1 MSPRARQQS
10 LAVTE
15 SQAAEEQPRSPDS
28 RAAEAQPPAR
38 APETQGALARI
49 GRFCARRPALV
60 IGAWLLLLASALVG
74 RHFAAPVFSD
84 QITLPGTQSK
94 TGADLLAASEPRAGQ
109 PNGKVVFHVDS
120 GTVAAQ
126 QSAVDQTL
134 ADLRELPHV
143 TAVSSTVTSSEGR
156 TAYTTVSFDEP
167 TKNLGHD
174 YTDGLDSATRPAVS
188 AGLQVAYGGD
198 LNDVVRA
205 PANDRL
211 SELVGLGTAL
221 LILLIGF
228 GSVLA
233 AMLPLFTA
241 LISVGTGIGVVGIVA
256 ATVGFATAAPTLASM
271 IGLGV
276 GIDYALFL
284 TTRFRQDLM
293 EGQDP
298 VDAAARTA
306 RTSGRAVLVAALT
319 IAVAMLSLYAC
330 GLTFIGKLGLAGTI
344 AVVVTGA
351 AALTLVPAALGLV
364 GRRMDRWRVRRPVAE
379 STGEN
384 DTWYRYATLVSRRP
398 WVFLGV
404 GTVVLAVC
412 ALPLLSMR
420 LGHVDSGAD
429 KPGSSTRLAYDWI
442 ADGDGPGFG
451 PGANGPFVAVVDVR
465 HADASATKISGE
477 VTQALRSAHGVAR
490 FTPVTPSAD
499 GKILVT
505 TVTPANGPQDAAT
518 SDLFADLEDTTLP
531 KALKGTGAHAYLTG
545 TTAGQFDFRDL
556 VSRRLPIVI
565 GTVLVFAFLLLTAVF
580 RSVVIPLKAVVLNLF
595 TTAASY
601 GILVA
606 VFQWGWGDRLLDLSE
621 PVPIESYVPMM
632 LFAIVFGLSMDY
644 EIFLLSRIA
653 ETWHRTGDNRRS
665 VSEGL
670 SATARVIS
678 SAAFIMTAV
687 FLAFTVSPT
696 VVVKML
702 ALGLAISVVL
712 DATLVRLVLVPSAMF
727 LLGKAN
733 WWMPRWL
740 DRILPRVHA

>member
-1 MSPRARQQS
+1 MAPRPRQQS
-10 LAVTE
+10 PVLPEPEVEAE
-15 SQAAEEQPRSPDS
+15 AAERRPPSPDP
-28 RAAEAQPPAR
+28 QAR
-38 APETQGALARI
+38 GALARL
-49 GRFCARRPALV
+49 GAFCARRPALV
-60 IGAWLLLLASALVG
+60 IGAWLLLLAAALVG
-74 RHFAAPVFSD
+74 RHVAAPVFSD
-84 QITLPGTQSK
+84 EITLSGTPSK
-94 TGADLLAASEPRAGQ
+94 TGADLLAASEPRAGE
-109 PNGKVVFHVDS
+109 PNGKVVLHAGS
-120 GTVAAQ
+120 GAVAAHGP
-126 QSAVDQTL
+126 AVDRTL
-134 ADLRELPHV
+134 AKLRELPHV
-143 TAVSSTVTSSEGR
+143 TAVSAMVTSSEGR
-156 TAYTTVSFDEP
+156 TAYTTVTFDVP
-167 TKNLGHD
+167 TKSLGHD
-174 YTDGLDSATRPAVS
+174 YTDRLDTATGPAR
-188 AGLQVAYGGD
+188 ADGLQVAYGGD
-198 LNDVVRA
+198 LSEVVRA

-221 LILLIGF
+221 LILLVGF

-233 AMLPLFTA
+233 ALLPLFTA
-241 LISVGTGIGVVGIVA
+241 LISVGTGIGVVGVVA

-293 EGQDP
+293 EGRDP

-306 RTSGRAVLVAALT
+306 HTSGRAVLVAALT
-319 IAVAMLSLYAC
+319 VAVAMLSLYAC

-344 AVVVTGA
+344 AVVITGA

-364 GRRMDRWRVRRPVAE
+364 GRRIDRWGVRRPVAE

-384 DTWYRYATLVSRRP
+384 DAWYRYAKVVSRRP
-398 WVFLGV
+398 WLFLGI

-429 KPGSSTRLAYDWI
+429 KPGTSARLAYDWI

-451 PGANGPFVAVVDVR
+451 PGANGPVVAVVDLR
-465 HADASATKISGE
+465 HAHASPSRIS
-477 VTQALRSAHGVAR
+477 TDIAQALHDTHGVAR
-490 FTPVTPSAD
+490 FGPVTPSAD
-499 GKILVT
+499 GKVLVT
-505 TVTPANGPQDAAT
+505 TITPTTGPQDAAT
-518 SDLFADLEDTTLP
+518 GTLLADLKDTALP
-531 KALKGTGAHAYLTG
+531 DALKDTGAQAYLTG
-545 TTAGQFDFRDL
+545 TTAGQADFHDV
-556 VSRRLPIVI
+556 VSRRLPVVI
-565 GTVLVFAFLLLTAVF
+565 GVVLVLAFLLLTAVF

-653 ETWHRTGDNRRS
+653 EAWRRTGDNRRS

-727 LLGKAN
+727 LLGRAN
-733 WWMPRWL
+733 WWMPRRL
-740 DRILPRVHA
+740 DRILPRMHA